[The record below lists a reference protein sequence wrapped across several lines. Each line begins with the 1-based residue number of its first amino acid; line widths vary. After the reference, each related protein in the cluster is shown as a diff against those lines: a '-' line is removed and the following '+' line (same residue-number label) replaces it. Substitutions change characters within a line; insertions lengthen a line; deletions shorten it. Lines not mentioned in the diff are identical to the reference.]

1 MYTIFSEGNKSLIV
15 AKVSVSTFIFL
26 VSFEKFLKSKSLMWT
41 WNKVALFSSIQEY
54 SLHRFLNYTP
64 TRRLKLKKHG
74 ASISNEKPEMYNV
87 ACSLQLRVTTIFTR
101 IRNNEIINRIET
113 DEEENARRKDFR
125 LLNRRVSRGGTKET
139 IKISFSLGR
148 DTSSSRNDDDQRK
161 SPVIRSASR
170 H

>member
-1 MYTIFSEGNKSLIV
+1 MNLEL
-15 AKVSVSTFIFL
+15 
-26 VSFEKFLKSKSLMWT
+26 
-41 WNKVALFSSIQEY
+41 ALFSSIQQY
-54 SLHRFLNYTP
+54 SLHRFLNY

-74 ASISNEKPEMYNV
+74 ASISNEKPEVYNV
-87 ACSLQLRVTTIFTR
+87 ARNRELRVTTIFTR

-113 DEEENARRKDFR
+113 DEEENATRKDFR
-125 LLNRRVSRGGTKET
+125 LLNQRVSRGGTKET